1 MKRIK
6 SFASIPFLVSI
17 PLLLQEGFR
26 MPWWGWVLI
35 FAVILAIV
43 IFLIRSGDKTES
55 ESDLDAEI
63 PLDGDFLSDE
73 MPVEDL
79 ANPLRT
85 GTLVSPPAQIEAVEP
100 TSDDLTIIEGIG
112 PKINDFLRRSGITTF
127 KQLARMDMDDLD
139 RMLSEANF
147 GVANPETWA
156 EQAELAEEGK
166 WDELKDLQ
174 DSLKGGRRVD

>member
-1 MKRIK
+1 
-6 SFASIPFLVSI
+6 
-17 PLLLQEGFR
+17 

-73 MPVEDL
+73 MSVEDL

-100 TSDDLTIIEGIG
+100 TQGDLKSPDDLRSSDDLTIIEGIG

-127 KQLARMDMDDLD
+127 RQLARMDMDDLD

-156 EQAELAEEGK
+156 EQAGLAEEGK